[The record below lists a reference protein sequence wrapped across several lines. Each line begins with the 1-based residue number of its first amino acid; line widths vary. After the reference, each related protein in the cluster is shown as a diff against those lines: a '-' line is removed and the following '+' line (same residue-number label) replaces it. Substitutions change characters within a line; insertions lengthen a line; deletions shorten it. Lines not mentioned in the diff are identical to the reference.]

1 MSSEETFEIVLPM
14 QAESLGSIEVWGII
28 DSIVVRAKTLLREY
42 VQLPPWE
49 TVEAAVK
56 SAFRNYVVPIDIPRV
71 PEFIEVRVEAALER
85 IALEMLKKFYDEIS
99 RQKVIYG

>member
-1 MSSEETFEIVLPM
+1 M

-49 TVEAAVK
+49 VVEAAVK
-56 SAFRNYVVPIDIPRV
+56 AAFKNYVVPIDIPRV
-71 PEFIEVRVEAALER
+71 PEFLEVRIEAALEKV
-85 IALEMLKKFYDEIS
+85 ALEMLKKFYDEIS
-99 RQKVIYG
+99 CQKPVYG

>member
-1 MSSEETFEIVLPM
+1 MESEQFEIVLPM

-49 TVEAAVK
+49 VVEAAVK
-56 SAFRNYVVPIDIPRV
+56 AAFKNYVTPIDIPRV
-71 PEFIEVRVEAALER
+71 PEFLEVRIEAALEKV
-85 IALEMLKKFYDEIS
+85 ALEMLKKFYDQVS
-99 RQKVIYG
+99 REKPVYG

>member
-1 MSSEETFEIVLPM
+1 LESETFEIILPM

-49 TVEAAVK
+49 VVEAAIK
-56 SAFRNYVVPIDIPRV
+56 SAFKNYVVPIDIPRV
-71 PEFIEVRVEAALER
+71 PEFLEVRIEAALER
-85 IALEMLKKFYDEIS
+85 IVIEMLRKFYDQVS
-99 RQKVIYG
+99 REKVVYG